1 MNVQRLSSWVSQ
13 GQRTGAGLAAGLLSE
28 GRVLDFSNFSD
39 LQLYTFSALCWLVL
53 LPVLQLQN
61 FLTQVL
67 TFVRFAVMD
76 LRKQMEAQHFT
87 LRSHTAC
94 NVIQALQTILENF
107 GMAFRFLWLHMQG
120 QVKAGQIVTNSSQAT
135 SGKNWTALEA
145 PPASWWIFVGSVVAL
160 RLWV

>member
-1 MNVQRLSSWVSQ
+1 
-13 GQRTGAGLAAGLLSE
+13 LSE

-107 GMAFRFLWLHMQG
+107 GMAFRFL
-120 QVKAGQIVTNSSQAT
+120 
-135 SGKNWTALEA
+135 
-145 PPASWWIFVGSVVAL
+145 
-160 RLWV
+160 